1 MRREPV
7 RALRPDEGVR
17 AARHGSPSE
26 TPPIDSTES
35 TVDPASWSGE
45 SEEADD
51 LDFAPRT
58 SASFSG
64 PLSASAWSDFALSPD
79 SNAPWPEVA
88 LPDELEAKLIERLI
102 ARDERA
108 FNELVQTYGRRV
120 SALVLRMLGNKAEA
134 EDLTQEVFVQ
144 VFKAISSFR
153 GESKLSTWIY
163 RIAVNLCKNRSKYL
177 RVRHA
182 GEQDELE
189 AIAERVPLGEAR
201 GANVAVIERPDE
213 AMAGKQVERI
223 VQDAIQKIDPTFRE
237 CLILRDVEELSYE
250 EIEQITGLAAG
261 TVKSRIFR
269 ARAQLKEI
277 VERELGERIT

>member
-1 MRREPV
+1 MARFP
-7 RALRPDEGVR
+7 APPSSFEG
-17 AARHGSPSE
+17 P
-26 TPPIDSTES
+26 
-35 TVDPASWSGE
+35 
-45 SEEADD
+45 
-51 LDFAPRT
+51 T
-58 SASFSG
+58 S
-64 PLSASAWSDFALSPD
+64 SDFALFAD
-79 SNAPWPEVA
+79 NVAPWPDVG
-88 LPDELEAKLIERLI
+88 LPDDVEAKLIERLI

-108 FNELVQTYGRRV
+108 FNELVTAYGRRV
-120 SALVLRMLGNKAEA
+120 SALVLRMLGNRAEA

-144 VFKAISSFR
+144 VFKAIGTFR

-182 GEQDELE
+182 NEQDELE
-189 AIAERVPLGEAR
+189 AVAERIPLGDAQKSNS
-201 GANVAVIERPDE
+201 AHIERPDE
-213 AMAGKQVERI
+213 AMAGRQVEKI
-223 VQDAIQKIDPTFRE
+223 VQDAILKIDPAFRE

-277 VERELGERIT
+277 VERELGEKIG